1 MVLTP
6 GAEAAYKTFLAQYVA
21 SDRGSNRGGNNK
33 KKAIKTTDEAP
44 DTSELL
50 SYAKDF
56 VEGTGLAYTP
66 KLDDEF
72 ASKLGLPK
80 Q

>member
-21 SDRGSNRGGNNK
+21 SDRGGNRGGTNK
-33 KKAIKTTDEAP
+33 NKAKTTDGIQGP
-44 DTSELL
+44 SELL

-66 KLDDEF
+66 VLDDEF
-72 ASKLGLPK
+72 VSKLGLPK